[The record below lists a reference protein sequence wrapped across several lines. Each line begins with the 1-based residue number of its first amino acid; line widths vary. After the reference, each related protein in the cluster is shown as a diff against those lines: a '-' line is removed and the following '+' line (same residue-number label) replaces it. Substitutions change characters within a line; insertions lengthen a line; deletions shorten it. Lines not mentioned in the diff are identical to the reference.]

1 MAVVTM
7 VNTSEKYG
15 SFYTP
20 QFQIRIE
27 NVGLKANV
35 LRDVM
40 QLTYKDN
47 INEIDSFEITVNNW
61 DANRRDFKYVGT
73 DQPQLLDEKNPGSRA
88 DQIFDPCNKVVDI
101 YMGYLADKLTLMM
114 KGNFTT
120 LEPNFPAAGASTLSV
135 RGLNVLHELRR
146 KQYTYSWPNRTD
158 SQIAK
163 DIASLKDKQ
172 TGRKR
177 FPIPIEINESE
188 ARNEPQTEFISQQN
202 QYDIDFLFQ
211 RARKRGYVVYVSE
224 TTPRTLYFG
233 PSTGGVPGSHK
244 DMLELRYPG
253 SLIEFKPTL
262 TTANQVKSVT
272 VRGWNRK
279 TKEPINATVT
289 LDDPKLN
296 RNKDLYALLKKCDP
310 REEQVV
316 NEAFFTVKEA
326 RARAITLLKE
336 RQKEMVKCTGST
348 VGLPEL
354 RAGRNVLI
362 TGVGPVFSGIYFVT
376 ETTHTIGATG
386 YTTSFSARRED
397 PKDAAQDKDKDTR
410 R

>member
-1 MAVVTM
+1 MAVITM
-7 VNTSEKYG
+7 EQESKKQR
-15 SFYTP
+15 SFYAP
-20 QFQIRIE
+20 QFQIKIE
-27 NVGLKANV
+27 NTGLAPNV

-61 DANRRDFKYVGT
+61 DAARRDFKYVGT
-73 DQPQLLDEKNPGSRA
+73 EEPQLLDPDNPGSRT
-88 DQIFDPCNKVVDI
+88 DHIFDPCNKVVDI
-101 YMGYLADKLTLMM
+101 YMGYLDDTLTLMM
-114 KGNFTT
+114 RGNFTT
-120 LEPNFPAAGASTLSV
+120 LEPNFPAAGAPTLSV

-146 KQYTYSWPNRTD
+146 KQYTYSWAGKTD

-163 DIASLKDKQ
+163 DIASRKDKQ

-177 FPIPIEINESE
+177 FPIPIEIDTNE
-188 ARNEPQTEFISQQN
+188 APDEPPLDFVSQQN

-211 RARKRGYVVYVSE
+211 RARQRGYVVCIRE
-224 TTPRTLYFG
+224 TDPRTLYFG
-233 PSTGGVPGSHK
+233 SSTGSAPGSHE
-244 DMLELRYPG
+244 DMFELRYPG

-279 TKEPINATVT
+279 TKEPINETVT

-296 RNKDLYALLKKCDP
+296 RNTDLYGLLKKCDP

-316 NEAFFTVKEA
+316 NEPIFTRKQA
-326 RARAITLLKE
+326 RARAIALLKE

-354 RAGRNVLI
+354 RAGRKVRI
-362 TGVGPVFSGIYFVT
+362 KGVGPVFSGTYFVT
-376 ETTHTIGATG
+376 ETTHTIGGNG

-397 PKDAAQDKDKDTR
+397 DRKARGKQEGK
-410 R
+410 

>member
-7 VNTSEKYG
+7 VDASKKQG
-15 SFYTP
+15 SFYAP

-27 NVGLKANV
+27 DVGLPRNV

-47 INEIDSFEITVNNW
+47 ITEIDSFEITVNNW
-61 DANRRDFKYVGT
+61 DADRRDFKYVGF
-73 DQPQLLDEKNPGSRA
+73 DGPPRLLDKDNPASRA
-88 DQIFDPCNKVVDI
+88 DQIFDPRDKVVDI
-101 YMGYLADKLTLMM
+101 YLGYLDELKLMM
-114 KGNFTT
+114 KGHFTT
-120 LEPNFPAAGASTLSV
+120 LEPNFPTAGGPTLTV
-135 RGLNVLHELRR
+135 RGLNVLHKLRVT
-146 KQYTYSWPNRTD
+146 QYTDSWPDTTEPVTTD

-163 DIASLKDKQ
+163 DIASKKDKK

-177 FPIPIEINESE
+177 FPIPITIDEN
-188 ARNEPQTEFISQQN
+188 AAAKEPPLDFVAQQN

-211 RARKRGYVVYVSE
+211 RARQRGYVVCVRE
-224 TTPRTLYFG
+224 AEPRTLYFG
-233 PSTGGVPGSHK
+233 PSTGGVPGSHE
-244 DMLELRYPG
+244 DMFELRYPG

-279 TKEPINATVT
+279 TKESINETVT

-296 RNKDLYALLKKCDP
+296 LNKDLHELVKKCE
-310 REEQVV
+310 REERVV
-316 NEAFFTVKEA
+316 NEPIFTRRQA
-326 RARAITLLKE
+326 RARATALLTERLKE
-336 RQKEMVKCTGST
+336 LVKCTGST

-354 RAGRNVLI
+354 RAGRRVRI
-362 TGVGPVFSGIYFVT
+362 KGVGPVFSGTYFVT
-376 ETTHTIGATG
+376 ETTHTIGANG

-397 PKDAAQDKDKDTR
+397 EGKEK
-410 R
+410 

>member
-1 MAVVTM
+1 MAVITM
-7 VNTSEKYG
+7 EQASKNQR
-15 SFYTP
+15 SFYAP
-20 QFQIRIE
+20 QFEIKIE
-27 NVGLKANV
+27 NTGLAPNV

-61 DANRRDFKYVGT
+61 DAARRDFKYVGT
-73 DQPQLLDEKNPGSRA
+73 EEPQLLDPDNPGSRT
-88 DQIFDPCNKVVDI
+88 DHIFDPCNKVVDI
-101 YMGYLADKLTLMM
+101 YMGYLDDTLTLMM
-114 KGNFTT
+114 RGNFTT
-120 LEPNFPAAGASTLSV
+120 LEPNFPAAGAPTLSV

-146 KQYTYSWPNRTD
+146 KQYTYSWAGKTD
-158 SQIAK
+158 SQIVK
-163 DIASLKDKQ
+163 DIASRKDKQ

-177 FPIPIEINESE
+177 FPIPIEIDTNE
-188 ARNEPQTEFISQQN
+188 APAEPPLEFVSQQN

-211 RARKRGYVVYVSE
+211 RARQRGYIVGIRE
-224 TTPRTLYFG
+224 TNPRTLYFG
-233 PSTGGVPGSHK
+233 SSTGSAPGSHE
-244 DMLELRYPG
+244 DMFELRYPG

-279 TKEPINATVT
+279 TKEPINETVT
-289 LDDPKLN
+289 LDDPKLS
-296 RNKDLYALLKKCDP
+296 RNTDLYGLLKKCDP

-316 NEAFFTVKEA
+316 NEPIFTRRQA
-326 RARAITLLKE
+326 RDRAIVLLKE

-354 RAGRNVLI
+354 RAGRKVCI
-362 TGVGPVFSGIYFVT
+362 KGVGPVFSGIYFVT
-376 ETTHTIGATG
+376 ETTHTVGGNG

-397 PKDAAQDKDKDTR
+397 DKKAR
-410 R
+410 GKEKGQ